1 MRHSQGEKL
10 LVIFLGT
17 DLASV
22 TNGLVEL
29 FVKSEVPDENMTAY
43 KLAY

>member
-17 DLASV
+17 DLA
-22 TNGLVEL
+22 TLMIDLVDFL
-29 FVKSEVPDENMTAY
+29 
-43 KLAY
+43 